1 MAVYDR
7 ALSPVEIANH
17 YINGAY
23 FGKGF
28 NYGYLG
34 DGIGDVCDNCP
45 TVYNPNQDNLCGI

>member
-7 ALSPVEIANH
+7 ALPADEIGKH
-17 YINGAY
+17 YVNGAFY
-23 FGKGF
+23 GYGF

-45 TVYNPNQDNLCGI
+45 TIYNPNQDNLCGN